1 MEETAMKEYAISGG
15 HYDKMNE
22 WWQAYVQGLEQSLDL
37 LDGEIKQA
45 KEMQDTCTDE
55 WCTATDHYIDDI
67 ANAVFTISEPRWA
80 SEEDSKKLKSL
91 KRRVHDLYADF
102 RQTKE
107 MRGRA

>member
-1 MEETAMKEYAISGG
+1 
-15 HYDKMNE
+15 
-22 WWQAYVQGLEQSLDL
+22 
-37 LDGEIKQA
+37 
-45 KEMQDTCTDE
+45 
-55 WCTATDHYIDDI
+55 
-67 ANAVFTISEPRWA
+67 VFTISEPRWA